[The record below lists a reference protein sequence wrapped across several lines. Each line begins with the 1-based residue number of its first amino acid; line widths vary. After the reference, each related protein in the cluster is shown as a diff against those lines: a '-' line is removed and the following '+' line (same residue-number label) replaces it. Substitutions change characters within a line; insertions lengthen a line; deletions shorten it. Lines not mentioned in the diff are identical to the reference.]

1 MDEDS
6 GLTNFLFG
14 NVDEDGRLES
24 DVFDDSEKLQ
34 VNALSQMGMGGLL
47 DDFDKEA
54 REYML
59 PEDYKMP
66 PPSPLARDY

>member
-1 MDEDS
+1 MDGDS

-24 DVFDDSEKLQ
+24 DVFDDSEKSQ

-59 PEDYKMP
+59 PEDH
-66 PPSPLARDY
+66 ATWRC